1 MRFQITDVGR
11 IRKADIKLDG
21 ITVIAGENIL
31 VRVPLAKRYLL
42 MLMRMGIWSVTLKKK
57 LLPRF
62 SLQCLLLSSMVS
74 GGILVLCVLSS
85 I

>member
-11 IRKADIKLDG
+11 IRKADISL
-21 ITVIAGENIL
+21 TVSPLLLVRIIL